1 MEIQGGRK
9 DVYPVPGTRVTPYN
23 FITST
28 PRVVA
33 TPEQVEFWLVEGRTP
48 ALLREV
54 ARAHYDV
61 ALRLQALRPLLKQ
74 EILLDDA
81 ALDRALAS
89 EQEREADDA
98 YWKPSREELERLR
111 HAARS

>member
-1 MEIQGGRK
+1 M
-9 DVYPVPGTRVTPYN
+9 
-23 FITST
+23 ST
-28 PRVVA
+28 KRSLLSVS
-33 TPEQVEFWLVEGRTP
+33 GRTP

-54 ARAHYDV
+54 ARAHSDV

-89 EQEREADDA
+89 EQEREREADGA